1 MPTVMITGAS
11 RGLGFEFASQYAA
24 EGWHV
29 IACCRKPE
37 DAAGLENLATAT
49 RDEVSVVT
57 MDVADDDSVRN
68 AARRLRDVPV
78 DVLINS
84 AGIAGVPG
92 QSTGHIDYAHWARVL
107 EVNTMGPLRVLEAF
121 TDNLARSER
130 RLVVT
135 ITSGMGSLADNTS
148 GGSIPYRSS
157 KAAVNMVMR
166 SAAIDLVPRS
176 IICVLINPGW
186 VKTDMGGPNGTLSP
200 QQSVSAMRRLVENL
214 VPDDS
219 GKFYNYDGREYP
231 W

>member
-37 DAAGLENLATAT
+37 DAAGLESLALAT
-49 RDEVSVVT
+49 RDKVSVVA
-57 MDVADDDSVRN
+57 MDVADDDGVRN
-68 AARRLRDVPV
+68 AARTLRDVPV

-92 QSTGHIDYAHWARVL
+92 QSTGQIDYASWARVL

-130 RLVVT
+130 RLV
-135 ITSGMGSLADNTS
+135 A
-148 GGSIPYRSS
+148 
-157 KAAVNMVMR
+157 
-166 SAAIDLVPRS
+166 
-176 IICVLINPGW
+176 
-186 VKTDMGGPNGTLSP
+186 
-200 QQSVSAMRRLVENL
+200 
-214 VPDDS
+214 
-219 GKFYNYDGREYP
+219 
-231 W
+231 